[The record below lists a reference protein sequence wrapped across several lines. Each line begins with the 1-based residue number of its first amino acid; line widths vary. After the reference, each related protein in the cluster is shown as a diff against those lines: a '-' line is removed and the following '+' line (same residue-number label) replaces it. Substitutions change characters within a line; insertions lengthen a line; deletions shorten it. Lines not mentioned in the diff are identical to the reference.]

1 MENSAQS
8 VFCGETSVIWTRWFA
23 CSIAPC
29 KHFRAL
35 PTRTRPNL
43 FGGD

>member
-1 MENSAQS
+1 MHKHVMNGSDLPANR
-8 VFCGETSVIWTRWFA
+8 RWSGWRA
-23 CSIAPC
+23 RCIC
-29 KHFRAL
+29 QRKHLRVL

>member
-1 MENSAQS
+1 MLSS
-8 VFCGETSVIWTRWFA
+8 GDVSLKWTRWFA
-23 CSIAPC
+23 RSIAPR
-29 KHFRAL
+29 KYFRVL

>member
-1 MENSAQS
+1 MHNPSHSAS
-8 VFCGETSVIWTRWFA
+8 FGELSGISTRWFA
-23 CSIAPC
+23 RLAAPR
-29 KHFRAL
+29 KHYRVL

>member
-1 MENSAQS
+1 MNNSAQRVS
-8 VFCGETSVIWTRWFA
+8 LGDTTLLWTPRLA
-23 CSIAPC
+23 RSLAPR
-29 KHFRAL
+29 KHLRIL